1 MQIHWSGRA
10 RRHLVSVRS
19 FIAADNPGAASEVAA
34 RILGAVELLREQPSV
49 GRPGRV
55 PGTRELV
62 ISGTPYIVAYTVL
75 DRQRVEI
82 LAVLHGKQ
90 KWPESL

>member
-1 MQIHWSGRA
+1 MPIHWSARA
-10 RRHLVSVRS
+10 RRHLVSLRNL
-19 FIAADNPGAASEVAA
+19 IAADTPGAAAEVAT
-34 RILGAVELLREQPSV
+34 RILGAVELLREQPSI

-55 PGTRELV
+55 PSTRELV

-75 DRQRVEI
+75 DRQRVAI
-82 LAVLHGKQ
+82 LAVFHGKQ

>member
-1 MQIHWSGRA
+1 MQIHWSARA
-10 RRHLVSVRS
+10 QRHLVSIRN
-19 FIAADNPGAASEVAA
+19 FIAADDPRAASELAA
-34 RILGAVELLREQPSV
+34 RILAAVELLLEQPGI

-55 PGTRELV
+55 PSTRELV
-62 ISGTPYIVAYTVL
+62 VSGTPYVVAYTVL

>member
-1 MQIHWSGRA
+1 MQVHWSFRA
-10 RRHLVSVRS
+10 QRHLVSLRN
-19 FIAADNPGAASEVAA
+19 FIAAHNPGAASEIAA
-34 RILGAVELLREQPSV
+34 RILGAVELLGERPSI

-82 LAVLHGKQ
+82 LAVFRGKQ